1 MLVRCAWLPSSTVH
15 LTMHRETNCK
25 QLQLSPGASNLQVLY
40 NIARSVSELHAS
52 GFVHRDIQPSN
63 VIKLAHENRWSVIS
77 FRRTVR
83 AGSSAR
89 VRYSLAYAAPEAV
102 SADVNGKRHMLVTP
116 ALDSWSLGILAM
128 ELFTGKAVF
137 DSSMSDHDV
146 RFMFDACPQ
155 CTTFAPATGYI
166 KLDTHSQRVWL

>member
-1 MLVRCAWLPSSTVH
+1 MHNSSIYMKELLLPSTSVV
-15 LTMHRETNCK
+15 
-25 QLQLSPGASNLQVLY
+25 QVLY
-40 NIARSVSELHAS
+40 NIARSISELHAS

-63 VIKLAHENRWSVIS
+63 VIWLPRENRWSVIS
-77 FRRTVR
+77 FRRTAQ

-89 VRYSLAYAAPEAV
+89 VRYSLAYASPEAI
-102 SADVNGKRHMLVTP
+102 SADVNGKRHMLVSP
-116 ALDSWSLGILAM
+116 ALDAWSLGILAM
-128 ELFTGKAVF
+128 ELFTGQAVF